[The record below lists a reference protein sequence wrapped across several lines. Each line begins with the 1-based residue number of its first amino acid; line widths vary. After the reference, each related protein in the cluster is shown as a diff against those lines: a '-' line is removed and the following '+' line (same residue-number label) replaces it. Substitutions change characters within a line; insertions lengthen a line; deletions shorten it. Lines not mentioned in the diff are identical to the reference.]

1 MQRLAIDFTPAE
13 GAVIRVL
20 GLVERR
26 GFVVRRLA
34 MSEQESG
41 ASLVIDLEP
50 RDPSRRAE
58 VVARQLGRLVDVN
71 HVSIA
76 PRDAGS
82 SS

>member
-13 GAVIRVL
+13 GAVVRVL

-34 MSEQESG
+34 MSEQEDG

-50 RDPSRRAE
+50 RDSSRRAE

-76 PRDAGS
+76 PRGTGGS
-82 SS
+82 A